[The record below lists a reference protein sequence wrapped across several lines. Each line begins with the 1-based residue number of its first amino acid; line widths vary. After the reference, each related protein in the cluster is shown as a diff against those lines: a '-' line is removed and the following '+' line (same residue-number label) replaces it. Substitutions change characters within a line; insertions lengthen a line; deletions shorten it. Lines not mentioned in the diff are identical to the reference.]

1 MLAGAALILALMLP
15 LAYAILGA
23 RVPRA
28 PADARSMQRPKDG
41 ASRAHGGW
49 TRASALRSLAFWS
62 VSAPFSLAITS
73 QAGFLVHQIAF
84 LEPAIGRYAA
94 GIAVAITTS
103 MAIVGRLTLGA
114 LAERINQRT
123 GQPPCRSRARR
134 RRWR

>member
-1 MLAGAALILALMLP
+1 MLAGAAVILVLMLP

-28 PADARSMQRPKDG
+28 PGGTGRCSGRRTARSP
-41 ASRAHGGW
+41 AHGGW

-123 GQPPCRSRARR
+123 ASALSLAARP